1 MENKKSISSLGAL
14 ALSIGT
20 AIGWG
25 SFAVTSSS
33 FLSKSGPLGSIIG
46 LLLGMVF
53 MLVIAYS
60 YHYLMN
66 KFPNTNGGI
75 YSYAKNTLGG
85 DHAFMV
91 SWLLIIT
98 YLALLWANVSSLTVF
113 SRHLFGS
120 TFQFGFHY
128 TLWGYEIWF
137 GELLLCLVFLA
148 IFGGIC
154 FLKKKITSW
163 VQMFFVILFVVI
175 IFIGFFTAAIMHQG
189 GFESFKPD
197 FALNGDNEFMQIL
210 NVISMIPWAFIG
222 FESIS
227 NSAKDIKT
235 KNTFKIL
242 AISVIIT
249 TLLYLMLCLLSISVF
264 PSQYGNWYE
273 YLKNIDTIDGLNGIP
288 AFYVIHEFLGT
299 TGVILFSIALF
310 AIIVTSIIGNLF
322 GLSNLVDTMS
332 EDSVL
337 PKIFSKKNKWNIPF
351 KNILII
357 LLLTAIMLFSG
368 RVFIGFI
375 VDVTSFSGCV
385 IFVYVGIIV
394 LVKARRENYKKGFA
408 CGIMGLSFGIFLAIS
423 IFLDNVLARDGV
435 SKEPCIVLTVWATV
449 GFIYYFYLL
458 RKDKENTFGNSMAA
472 LFGLLLLVLYS
483 TSSWLILLV
492 KSNAGQNELVV
503 DIYLITILLVA
514 TQVVFFLV
522 FSRIKRREIETRNKL
537 VLGMAAMVESRD
549 NSTGGHI
556 KRTSD
561 IVSLIVQEIKKDEN
575 REYSNFFYS
584 EVVKAAPMHDLG
596 KIAIDDA
603 ILRKPGKFTIEEYE
617 TMKGHSTE
625 GARIVTEILSD
636 TEDASFKEV
645 AINIAHFH
653 HERWDGGGYPL
664 GLKGEDIPLEA
675 RIMSLADVYDALVSK
690 RVYKEEYSFEEANR
704 IILENMGKQFDP
716 RLEKYYLQARDKIE
730 DYYRKLKEEKKD
742 R

>member
-53 MLVIAYS
+53 MLVIAYN

-113 SRHLFGS
+113 SRHLFGN

-175 IFIGFFTAAIMHQG
+175 IFIGFFAAAIMHQG
-189 GFESFKPD
+189 GFDSFKPD

-249 TLLYLMLCLLSISVF
+249 TLLYLMLCLLSISAF

-273 YLKNIDTIDGLNGIP
+273 YLTDIDNIGSRLFYLIKNMIESQYLRTKDMISTAKTHLHSEFYTSDNYADLKEKDEELKGLN
-288 AFYVIHEFLGT
+288 YEYFL
-299 TGVILFSIALF
+299 
-310 AIIVTSIIGNLF
+310 NHY
-322 GLSNLVDTMS
+322 N
-332 EDSVL
+332 ENL
-337 PKIFSKKNKWNIPF
+337 PKSYIDIH
-351 KNILII
+351 
-357 LLLTAIMLFSG
+357 
-368 RVFIGFI
+368 
-375 VDVTSFSGCV
+375 
-385 IFVYVGIIV
+385 Y
-394 LVKARRENYKKGFA
+394 NY
-408 CGIMGLSFGIFLAIS
+408 S
-423 IFLDNVLARDGV
+423 
-435 SKEPCIVLTVWATV
+435 
-449 GFIYYFYLL
+449 
-458 RKDKENTFGNSMAA
+458 
-472 LFGLLLLVLYS
+472 
-483 TSSWLILLV
+483 
-492 KSNAGQNELVV
+492 
-503 DIYLITILLVA
+503 
-514 TQVVFFLV
+514 
-522 FSRIKRREIETRNKL
+522 NKL
-537 VLGMAAMVESRD
+537 
-549 NSTGGHI
+549 
-556 KRTSD
+556 
-561 IVSLIVQEIKKDEN
+561 
-575 REYSNFFYS
+575 
-584 EVVKAAPMHDLG
+584 
-596 KIAIDDA
+596 
-603 ILRKPGKFTIEEYE
+603 
-617 TMKGHSTE
+617 
-625 GARIVTEILSD
+625 
-636 TEDASFKEV
+636 
-645 AINIAHFH
+645 
-653 HERWDGGGYPL
+653 
-664 GLKGEDIPLEA
+664 
-675 RIMSLADVYDALVSK
+675 
-690 RVYKEEYSFEEANR
+690 
-704 IILENMGKQFDP
+704 
-716 RLEKYYLQARDKIE
+716 
-730 DYYRKLKEEKKD
+730 
-742 R
+742 